1 MENENYNITPDG
13 ENGENKRNGA
23 SPLGAGLAGAGVGAV
38 LGGGSAYAINNF
50 PSGADEADKPGGE
63 SVVTLEAPSF
73 EEPGSQAVETNSHR
87 VVEHHHYDNTVPEDY
102 EGYTV
107 EEVIE
112 NAGEI
117 FTGDDE
123 PSNIENFILVDGKM
137 VDPAIYDPI
146 ECVYAGPDPDPD
158 PIPDPDPYLID
169 PDPIDEYWDLDDK
182 GGSAFDN
189 VGGDD
194 YGDDIF

>member
-38 LGGGSAYAINNF
+38 VGGGSAYAINNF
-50 PSGADEADKPGGE
+50 PSEVDDAYKTDEG
-63 SVVTLEAPSF
+63 TLFTPEAPSF
-73 EEPGSQAVETNSHR
+73 EEPGSPAPQVVETYSHH

-107 EEVIE
+107 EEVVE
-112 NAGEI
+112 NTGEI

-146 ECVYAGPDPDPD
+146 ECVYAGPE
-158 PIPDPDPYLID
+158 
-169 PDPIDEYWDLDDK
+169 PIDEYDPEKEGELWGDDDNI
-182 GGSAFDN
+182 GSAFDN